1 MFMKLEGDHKLLFGK
16 TKDFLL
22 DLFFPKFCV
31 GCGREGEFVCGD
43 CSLFLSEASFI
54 CPSCEKGSYLG
65 ERHYKCKKRGF
76 PEGLVNLWDYEGVAR
91 KGIHQAKYDYYIA
104 ETLNDLMDRFFIRLG
119 DNKSRMSSFLN
130 FLYQEDTVIA
140 FVPAYKL
147 RVNIKGF
154 NQSEVIARDLGEKT
168 GKEVVDLLEKQK
180 KNVSQT
186 NLNREERKENVKGV
200 FKVKDG
206 VDTPSRVV
214 LVDDVWTSGAT
225 MRECCRVLK
234 KGGVKE
240 VWGFTLAKKA

>member
-1 MFMKLEGDHKLLFGK
+1 
-16 TKDFLL
+16 
-22 DLFFPKFCV
+22 
-31 GCGREGEFVCGD
+31 
-43 CSLFLSEASFI
+43 
-54 CPSCEKGSYLG
+54 
-65 ERHYKCKKRGF
+65 
-76 PEGLVNLWDYEGVAR
+76 
-91 KGIHQAKYDYYIA
+91 
-104 ETLNDLMDRFFIRLG
+104 
-119 DNKSRMSSFLN
+119 MSSFLN